1 MAVWTVIIIPILLE
15 LSPSVTRE
23 LITELWIESEN
34 DIITET
40 ETDNKVTEIDNNLIE
55 NVQE

>member
-1 MAVWTVIIIPILLE
+1 MRTVIIIPILVE
-15 LSPSVTRE
+15 VSLSMIIE

-40 ETDNKVTEIDNNLIE
+40 ETDNKVTETDNNLTE
-55 NVQE
+55 NPQE

>member
-1 MAVWTVIIIPILLE
+1 MVVWTVIIIPIPLE
-15 LSPSVTRE
+15 ISPEIIIE

-40 ETDNKVTEIDNNLIE
+40 NTDNNITETDNNLIKKP
-55 NVQE
+55 QE